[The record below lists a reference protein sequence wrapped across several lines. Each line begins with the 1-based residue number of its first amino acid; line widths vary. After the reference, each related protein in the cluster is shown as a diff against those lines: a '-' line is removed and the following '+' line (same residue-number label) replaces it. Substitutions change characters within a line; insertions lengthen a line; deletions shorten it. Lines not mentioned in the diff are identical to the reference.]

1 MQTQQLSQRPVLGV
15 CALAFSLAA
24 LTVHAPSAKA
34 GFCVIAANTGGTQPL
49 YVDGTAGTQTLYV
62 GGAAGGR
69 RSSARAVSPGSGPIQ
84 IARRGASCACTR
96 TSTFASTA
104 RHPPSR

>member
-62 GGAAGGR
+62 GGAAGGQTLLGPSCLAGKRADPDRAPR
-69 RSSARAVSPGSGPIQ
+69 RKL
-84 IARRGASCACTR
+84 CL
-96 TSTFASTA
+96 
-104 RHPPSR
+104 HPYLNVR